1 MTTKEASRCFR
12 LDAKEVRKRFRD
24 GMIID
29 AYKDGNYIII
39 PDETEVIPSKQ
50 EIKSFL
56 LQIIKLK
63 NNDAY
68 VISRGMC
75 PDLDTLKVLLRYLYK
90 RGMIGGYDESLDET
104 QLLEKVKLTDSG
116 FAYLVGENTYEV
128 LNRNISVP
136 INVNI
141 CSAVF

>member
-29 AYKDGNYIII
+29 AYKDGNYIIV

-68 VISRGMC
+68 VISRGLC
-75 PDLDTLKVLLRYLYK
+75 PDITTLKVLIRYLYK
-90 RGMIGGYDESLDET
+90 RGIIGNYDESLPEAE
-104 QLLEKVKLTDSG
+104 LLASIQLTDTG
-116 FAYLVGENTYEV
+116 FAYMFGQSTYV
-128 LNRNISVP
+128 ALNQSITIPVN
-136 INVNI
+136 INV